1 MPEFTTRKSRARQ
14 FALFALPALLLA
26 GCKSNDI
33 ADRKRPDEFAIGKQA
48 PLVIPPDYALTPPRP
63 GAPRPIA
70 ADSQQQALEA
80 LFGPGVQLPPRSELE
95 NKLLSDAKALK
106 TDPSVRNT
114 ATDLKGQQATLVV
127 DKGQFLRELMDA
139 PASTRNA
146 DIARVTVPG
155 S

>member
-1 MPEFTTRKSRARQ
+1 MRSFNIGGLMLLA
-14 FALFALPALLLA
+14 APAVLLA

-33 ADRKRPDEFAIGKQA
+33 ADRKRPDEFAVGKQA

-80 LFGPGVQLPPRSELE
+80 LFGPGVQLPPRSEIE
-95 NKLLSDAKALK
+95 NKLLSDANALK
-106 TDPSVRNT
+106 TDPTVRNT
-114 ATDLKGQQATLVV
+114 ATDVEGKHAMTVL
-127 DKGQFLRELMDA
+127 DKGQFLRELLDA
-139 PASTRNA
+139 PANTRNA
-146 DIARVTVPG
+146 DIARVTIPG

>member
-1 MPEFTTRKSRARQ
+1 MRNLLILSAA
-14 FALFALPALLLA
+14 ALSLA
-26 GCKSNDI
+26 ACQSNDV

-48 PLVIPPDYALTPPRP
+48 PLVIPPDYSMAPPRP
-63 GAPRPIA
+63 GAPRPIG

>member
-1 MPEFTTRKSRARQ
+1 MRSFNIG
-14 FALFALPALLLA
+14 ALALLLAPAVLVA

-33 ADRKRPDEFAIGKQA
+33 ADRKRPDEFAVGKQA

-80 LFGPGVQLPPRSELE
+80 LFGPGVQLPPRSEIE
-95 NKLLSDAKALK
+95 NKLLSDANALK
-106 TDPSVRNT
+106 TDPTVRNT
-114 ATDLKGQQATLVV
+114 ATDLEGKHAMTVV
-127 DKGQFLRELMDA
+127 DKGQFLRELLDA

-146 DIARVTVPG
+146 DMARVTVPG
-155 S
+155 T

>member
-1 MPEFTTRKSRARQ
+1 MRSFNIG
-14 FALFALPALLLA
+14 ALALLLAPAVLVA

-33 ADRKRPDEFAIGKQA
+33 ADRKRPDEFAVGKQA

-80 LFGPGVQLPPRSELE
+80 LFGPGVQLPPRSEIE
-95 NKLLSDAKALK
+95 NKLLSDANALK
-106 TDPSVRNT
+106 TDPTVRNT
-114 ATDLKGQQATLVV
+114 ATDLEGKHAMSVV
-127 DKGQFLRELMDA
+127 DKGQFLRELLDA

-146 DIARVTVPG
+146 DMARVTVPG
-155 S
+155 A